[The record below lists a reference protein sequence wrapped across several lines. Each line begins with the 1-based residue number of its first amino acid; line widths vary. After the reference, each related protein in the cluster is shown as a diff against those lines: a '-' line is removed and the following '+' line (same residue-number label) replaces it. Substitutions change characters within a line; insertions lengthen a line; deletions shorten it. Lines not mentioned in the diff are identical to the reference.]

1 MLTLNTFI
9 FHFFVSPLLYLYLI
23 ISFCICQTLSFSP
36 RQVITR
42 DSCLKVNLLFVVSSN
57 LV

>member
-1 MLTLNTFI
+1 MSNI
-9 FHFFVSPLLYLYLI
+9 KFF
-23 ISFCICQTLSFSP
+23 P